1 MYNNLCKRFLKRK
14 IVEEAKLNSEIIR
27 GIGF

>member
-1 MYNNLCKRFLKRK
+1 MYNNLCKRLKKKK
-14 IVEEAKLNSEIIR
+14 IVEEARASESIR